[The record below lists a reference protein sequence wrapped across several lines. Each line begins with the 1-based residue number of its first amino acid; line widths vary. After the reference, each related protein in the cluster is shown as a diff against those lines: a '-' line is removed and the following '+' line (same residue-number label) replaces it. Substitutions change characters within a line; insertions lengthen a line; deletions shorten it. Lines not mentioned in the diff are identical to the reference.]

1 MYCVKSKRT
10 IEDTIKKSRF
20 IGVIIPCSSEQD
32 VMLNLK
38 NLHIEHP
45 NATHIAYAY
54 RLKTD
59 QGLIYRFHD
68 AGEPA
73 GTAGKPI
80 YQHLEGKEL
89 INVLVAVIRYFGGI
103 KLGAGGLTR
112 AYGATAKQAIEAAE
126 ISAYVKMMYIRLTLD
141 YSRIQ
146 SLDYALKKMG
156 GSIIQQDFAGQVENL
171 VELPA
176 EHLNALLETFPG
188 SYQLRLTEKIL

>member
-1 MYCVKSKRT
+1 MYCVKSKQT

-20 IGVIIPCSSEQD
+20 IGLIIPCSSEQD
-32 VMLNLK
+32 VTMNLK

-89 INVLVAVIRYFGGI
+89 INVLIAVIRYFGGI

-112 AYGATAKQAIEAAE
+112 AYGTTAKLAIEAAE
-126 ISAYVKMMYIRLTLD
+126 ISAYVEMAHIRLNLD

-146 SLDYALKKMG
+146 PLEYALKKLDG
-156 GSIIQQDFAGQVENL
+156 RIIQQKFAGQVESL

-176 EHLNALLETFPG
+176 EHLNTLLQSFPG
-188 SYQLRLTEKIL
+188 SYSPVIADK